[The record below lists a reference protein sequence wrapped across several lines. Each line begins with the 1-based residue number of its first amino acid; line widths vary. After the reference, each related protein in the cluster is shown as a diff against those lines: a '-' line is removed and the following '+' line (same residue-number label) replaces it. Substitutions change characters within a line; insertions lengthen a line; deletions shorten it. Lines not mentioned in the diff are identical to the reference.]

1 WLEEHGYIRRV
12 VVKGR
17 GQKIVVPNWDKYQ
30 DGTSSE
36 TELTPELA
44 PELTP
49 ELADGT
55 SSESELAAELA
66 PELAAELKQEDQ
78 EHREGE
84 RRSTSSPVGEE
95 DERPTARGQIAELVM
110 YYRDACRAKPL
121 QRDYAFMGRLYNSHP
136 IDRIY
141 DAIDA
146 TALQIAAGQH
156 IEDPLRYVAGVLR
169 SPDRH
174 RDSPPRAAP
183 RESAVDRRLR
193 ELGVIFSA
201 GA

>member
-1 WLEEHGYIRRV
+1 YILLSVSHKDLPAAELRAGEAWISYEQIARDCGESGKQMRREAVARALTWLEEHGYIRRV

-30 DGTSSE
+30 GGTSSE

-84 RRSTSSPVGEE
+84 RRSTS
-95 DERPTARGQIAELVM
+95 
-110 YYRDACRAKPL
+110 
-121 QRDYAFMGRLYNSHP
+121 
-136 IDRIY
+136 
-141 DAIDA
+141 
-146 TALQIAAGQH
+146 
-156 IEDPLRYVAGVLR
+156 
-169 SPDRH
+169 
-174 RDSPPRAAP
+174 
-183 RESAVDRRLR
+183 
-193 ELGVIFSA
+193 
-201 GA
+201 